1 MAKYTVKSA
10 EGKYLTMLENN
21 GFTFTESTADARIF
35 SAKSDA
41 TAWATDLTAED
52 MNGIAYSVEE
62 VK

>member
-10 EGKYLTMLENN
+10 EGKFLSMIEN
-21 GFTFTESTADARIF
+21 GFTFTDVTDNAHVF
-35 SAKSDA
+35 SAKADA

-52 MNGIAYSVEE
+52 MHGVTYSVSE